1 MKKTKHFFFNINH
14 SPADSVA
21 IVVPSFLQKT
31 STESASTLLMMT
43 TLRGQAAVSLDD
55 MEMSVVD
62 EEEEE
67 TRNNDDD
74 FPQGDGDPPDSPE
87 PGEIRPESFSETTA
101 SAAATE
107 GQLRSVVVDEEGEIR
122 AATPS
127 STTTTPRGGGSGS
140 SDSSTG
146 SRCCWVCQVDLK
158 FADPTLVC
166 WYATHPH
173 PYLPGIPVCIACSH
187 ETATADVCASCFGK
201 KKHPHHSGPDGE
213 TDGDKTTTTTTLVLC
228 DSCPNEYCV
237 ECLKVRVVWVHV

>member
-1 MKKTKHFFFNINH
+1 M
-14 SPADSVA
+14 
-21 IVVPSFLQKT
+21 
-31 STESASTLLMMT
+31 MMT
-43 TLRGQAAVSLDD
+43 TFRQTAVSLDD

-62 EEEEE
+62 EEEE
-67 TRNNDDD
+67 TRNDD
-74 FPQGDGDPPDSPE
+74 FPKGDGDPPDSPE

-101 SAAATE
+101 SVVVAATTE
-107 GQLRSVVVDEEGEIR
+107 GLLRSVVDDEEGEIR

-127 STTTTPRGGGSGS
+127 STTTTPRGGSS
-140 SDSSTG
+140 SDSTG

-173 PYLPGIPVCIACSH
+173 PYLPGVPVCIACSH

-201 KKHPHHSGPDGE
+201 KKHRPDDE
-213 TDGDKTTTTTTLVLC
+213 TGGGDTTTTLVLC